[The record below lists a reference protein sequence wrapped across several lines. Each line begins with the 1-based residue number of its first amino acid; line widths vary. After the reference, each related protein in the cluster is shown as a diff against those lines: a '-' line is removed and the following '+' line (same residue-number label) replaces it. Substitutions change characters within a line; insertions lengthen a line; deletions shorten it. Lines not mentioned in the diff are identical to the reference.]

1 MRLLAGG
8 AECGYRT
15 PFFGAV
21 LSQLKLP
28 TVEITNVKP
37 TNTEGPLYVFMLKLT
52 VQKTQNRFSSLRNPF
67 CYFYTVPS

>member
-1 MRLLAGG
+1 MCLLAGG